1 MYTVNIY
8 NAGKSSYAVTIP
20 MCQYDAKKTA
30 KKLNQSL
37 IDAGVNASLQ
47 HFYIEKV

>member
-8 NAGKSSYAVTIP
+8 NAGQGSHAVTVP

-30 KKLNQSL
+30 RKLNQSL
-37 IDAGVNASLQ
+37 INAGVDVSIQ